1 MALISLEH
9 VTKTYDDKPVVN
21 DLSLQVDQGE
31 LFVLVGTSGSGKTTT
46 LKMINRLVDPTAGVI
61 KFAGKPLMAY
71 KVRDSRWDLGYVLQQ
86 IALFPT
92 MTVAQNIAVIP
103 EMKGWSR
110 QKIRTATDDL
120 LAMVD
125 LPPDEYRDRMP
136 SELSGGQQ
144 QRIGILRA
152 LASRPKVVLM
162 DEPFSALDPISRTQ
176 LQDMLLHLHRAMKTT
191 VVFVTHDMAEAMKLG
206 DRIGVMH
213 NGRLLQVDTPEAIAT
228 QPANDFVADLFKGAQ
243 ANQGLQVTLS
253 QLAPFAVEQSADHAV
268 GGNLTL
274 AEALP
279 LLDAHETLRVKS
291 DHGVFVID
299 THSVVAY
306 LASAFVDQDTET
318 KG

>member
-1 MALISLEH
+1 MALISLEN
-9 VTKTYDDKPVVN
+9 VTKAYDGKPVVD
-21 DLSLQVDQGE
+21 DLSLNVEQGE

-46 LKMINRLVDPTAGVI
+46 LKMINRLVEPTSGTI
-61 KFAGKPLMAY
+61 KFAGKPLTSY
-71 KVRDSRWDLGYVLQQ
+71 RVRDFRWNLGYVLQQ

-110 QKIRTATDDL
+110 QKTRQATDKL
-120 LAMVD
+120 LTMVD
-125 LPPDEYRDRMP
+125 LPPAEYRDRMP

-176 LQDMLLHLHRAMKTT
+176 LQDMLLQLHRAMKTT
-191 VVFVTHDMAEAMKLG
+191 VIFVTHDMAEAMKLG

-213 NGRLLQVDTPEAIAT
+213 SGKLLQVDTPEAIAT

-253 QLAPFAVEQSADHAV
+253 QLAPFAVAESARHAV

-279 LLDAHETLRVKS
+279 LLDAHETLQVNS
-291 DHGVFVID
+291 DHGTFVVN

-306 LASAFVDQDTET
+306 LASAFVDQNTET
-318 KG
+318 E

>member
-1 MALISLEH
+1 
-9 VTKTYDDKPVVN
+9 
-21 DLSLQVDQGE
+21 
-31 LFVLVGTSGSGKTTT
+31 
-46 LKMINRLVDPTAGVI
+46 
-61 KFAGKPLMAY
+61 
-71 KVRDSRWDLGYVLQQ
+71 
-86 IALFPT
+86 
-92 MTVAQNIAVIP
+92 
-103 EMKGWSR
+103 
-110 QKIRTATDDL
+110 
-120 LAMVD
+120 
-125 LPPDEYRDRMP
+125 
-136 SELSGGQQ
+136 
-144 QRIGILRA
+144 
-152 LASRPKVVLM
+152 
-162 DEPFSALDPISRTQ
+162 
-176 LQDMLLHLHRAMKTT
+176 MKTT

-206 DRIGVMH
+206 NRIGVMH